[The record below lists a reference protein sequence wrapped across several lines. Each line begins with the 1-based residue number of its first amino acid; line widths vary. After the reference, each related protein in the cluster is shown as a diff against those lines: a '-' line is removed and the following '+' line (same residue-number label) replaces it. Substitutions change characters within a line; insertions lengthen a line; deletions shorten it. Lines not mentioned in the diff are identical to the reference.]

1 MATQEQ
7 DGRIGSRTGALPCEW
22 YVEERVLEAELERIF
37 ERTWQ
42 CVGLIDRLAAPG
54 DYITGQ
60 VGRIP
65 VVVVRDFDDRL
76 RGFVNVCLHRCSVI
90 ASGAGNV
97 TKLQCP
103 YHAWT
108 YDLDGRLIAAPRF
121 KDEPG
126 FEFADFRLSE
136 LQVDRLGPF
145 VMVNADPAAPAL
157 PEQLDGLEERM
168 REDGLNFDGLMHAG
182 HWENEQE
189 ANWKILVEKYNEC
202 YHCPVAH
209 PQFSQLLAVDPGHY
223 QLETARWTS
232 RAVTPLRPGG
242 AESIDGYPDGENS
255 VGQYALLWPAFTL
268 SQSPG
273 PRRVVACWFEPI
285 NAHRTRMVCETFV
298 DPTIA
303 PEGVE
308 ILDRFSTQVTNE
320 DQALVEAVQRGMQ
333 SRRVASPYLMT
344 SNEKLVAHFD
354 RLVADALEGAAGLR

>member
-7 DGRIGSRTGALPCEW
+7 ARPIGSRTGALPCEW

-65 VVVVRDFDDRL
+65 VVVVRDLDDQL

-90 ASGAGNV
+90 ASGSGNL

-108 YDLDGRLIAAPRF
+108 YGLDGRLIAAPRF
-121 KDEPG
+121 KSEPG
-126 FEFADFRLSE
+126 FDFADFRLAE

-145 VMVNADPAAPAL
+145 VMVNADPAAPSL
-157 PEQLDGLEERM
+157 HEQLDGLEERM

-189 ANWKILVEKYNEC
+189 ANWKILVENYNEC

-209 PQFSQLLAVDPGHY
+209 PQFSQLLAVDPDHY
-223 QLETARWTS
+223 RLETARWTS
-232 RAVTPLRPGG
+232 RASHTIATRRRP
-242 AESIDGYPDGENS
+242 NNRR
-255 VGQYALLWPAFTL
+255 L
-268 SQSPG
+268 
-273 PRRVVACWFEPI
+273 PRRRELSRTVRAPVARIHAQPKPRP
-285 NAHRTRMVCETFV
+285 A
-298 DPTIA
+298 
-303 PEGVE
+303 
-308 ILDRFSTQVTNE
+308 
-320 DQALVEAVQRGMQ
+320 Q
-333 SRRVASPYLMT
+333 SRRL
-344 SNEKLVAHFD
+344 LV
-354 RLVADALEGAAGLR
+354 

>member
-1 MATQEQ
+1 M
-7 DGRIGSRTGALPCEW
+7 
-22 YVEERVLEAELERIF
+22 
-37 ERTWQ
+37 
-42 CVGLIDRLAAPG
+42 
-54 DYITGQ
+54 
-60 VGRIP
+60 
-65 VVVVRDFDDRL
+65 VVRDLDDQL

-90 ASGAGNV
+90 ASGSGNL

-108 YDLDGRLIAAPRF
+108 YGLDGRLIAAPRF
-121 KDEPG
+121 KSEPG
-126 FEFADFRLSE
+126 FDFADFRLAE

-145 VMVNADPAAPAL
+145 VMVNADPAAPSL
-157 PEQLDGLEERM
+157 HEQLDGLEERM

-189 ANWKILVEKYNEC
+189 ANWKILVENYNEC

-209 PQFSQLLAVDPGHY
+209 PQFSQLLAVDPDHY
-223 QLETARWTS
+223 RLETARWTS
-232 RAVTPLRPGG
+232 RAITPLRPGG
-242 AESIDGYPDGENS
+242 AQTIDGYPDGENS
-255 VGQYALLWPAFTL
+255 AGQYALLWPAFTL

-298 DPTIA
+298 DPTIP
-303 PEGVE
+303 PEGIEV
-308 ILDRFSTQVTNE
+308 LDRFSTQVTNE

-344 SNEKLVAHFD
+344 SNEKLVVHFD
-354 RLVADALEGAAGLR
+354 RLVAEALDGALVCRIPDRGSPRAGA